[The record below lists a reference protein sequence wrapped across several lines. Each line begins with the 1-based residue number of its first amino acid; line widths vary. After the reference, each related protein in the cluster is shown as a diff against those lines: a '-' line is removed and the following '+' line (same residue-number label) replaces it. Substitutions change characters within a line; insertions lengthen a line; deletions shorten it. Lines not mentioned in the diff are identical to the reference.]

1 MSNVADEYPALP
13 DGEMVYTELLN
24 VANRLTCEMYLRE
37 VDKRPLSTDL
47 AGKVAEQLAD
57 HDVEYED
64 WYSQH
69 HTAKRADWV
78 GS

>member
-1 MSNVADEYPALP
+1 VSNVADEYAALP

-24 VANRLTCEMYLRE
+24 VANRLTCDMYLRE
-37 VDKRPLSTDL
+37 VDKRPPSTDL

-69 HTAKRADWV
+69 HTAKSADWV